1 MRTLDKDGRLLCE
14 LQGKIFESSAAMYG
28 TSSAVFVR
36 RYMNSEYAARM
47 DSPGAL
53 DRPTDAHE
61 AFEALNDEY
70 GTSSYGSVTFSS
82 DELFWMGYVYRL
94 WAYVYETSSRSVY
107 RLCNVSELH
116 SLYYAYHTL
125 DPLNA
130 VSRIMETKGL
140 SVTEAQRLE
149 AGVQLLRKIRSQ
161 RIN

>member
-107 RLCNVSELH
+107 LRN
-116 SLYYAYHTL
+116 SLPKRREAIPTGL
-125 DPLNA
+125 PTFIFISTAPL
-130 VSRIMETKGL
+130 STPGPTGTRRPFSKSHRIL
-140 SVTEAQRLE
+140 
-149 AGVQLLRKIRSQ
+149 
-161 RIN
+161 